1 MFLLTLQSL
10 HFSDMIATA
19 SLHILQRVFALSAPG
34 FYYNHDS
41 NTSSP
46 KRWIISDLIWDRMLL
61 HPPKAPLSIVVTLLG
76 IMMLTSD
83 PHPQKAPFS
92 IQVTLFG
99 ILMLVR
105 QEQLSNVL
113 LVDYQYYTLK
123 TVEKWQNR
131 FCVDTKN
138 VRFNVFNFWLH
149 QNHIDMDWMGAFE
162 PTP

>member
-61 HPPKAPLSIVVTLLG
+61 QSLYL
-76 IMMLTSD
+76 
-83 PHPQKAPFS
+83 
-92 IQVTLFG
+92 
-99 ILMLVR
+99 
-105 QEQLSNVL
+105 L
-113 LVDYQYYTLK
+113 LVDYQYYTL
-123 TVEKWQNR
+123 
-131 FCVDTKN
+131 
-138 VRFNVFNFWLH
+138 
-149 QNHIDMDWMGAFE
+149 
-162 PTP
+162 

>member
-10 HFSDMIATA
+10 HFSDIIATA
-19 SLHILQRVFALSAPG
+19 FLHIIQRVFALSAPG

-105 QEQLSNVL
+105 QEQLSKAPSPIVVTL
-113 LVDYQYYTLK
+113 LGIFILVRELHSAKAPFPIVVTLFGIFMLMR
-123 TVEKWQNR
+123 W
-131 FCVDTKN
+131 
-138 VRFNVFNFWLH
+138 
-149 QNHIDMDWMGAFE
+149 
-162 PTP
+162 

>member
-19 SLHILQRVFALSAPG
+19 SLHILQCVFALPALG
-34 FYYNHDS
+34 INYYHES
-41 NTSSP
+41 KTSLP

-61 HPPKAPLSIVVTLLG
+61 HLPKAPLSIVVTLLG

-105 QEQLSNVL
+105 QEQLLYLL
-113 LVDYQYYTLK
+113 LVDYQYYTL
-123 TVEKWQNR
+123 
-131 FCVDTKN
+131 
-138 VRFNVFNFWLH
+138 
-149 QNHIDMDWMGAFE
+149 
-162 PTP
+162 

>member
-83 PHPQKAPFS
+83 PHPPKAPFS

-99 ILMLVR
+99 ILMIVR
-105 QEQLSNVL
+105 QEQPLYLQPIITQYFIDNKSEIWL
-113 LVDYQYYTLK
+113 LFLIAHSK
-123 TVEKWQNR
+123 R
-131 FCVDTKN
+131 
-138 VRFNVFNFWLH
+138 
-149 QNHIDMDWMGAFE
+149 
-162 PTP
+162 

>member
-19 SLHILQRVFALSAPG
+19 SLHILQRVFALSTPG

-83 PHPQKAPFS
+83 PHPPKAPFS

-105 QEQLSNVL
+105 QEQSLKVLSPIFVTL
-113 LVDYQYYTLK
+113 FGILILVSDSHPQKASYPIFVTL
-123 TVEKWQNR
+123 
-131 FCVDTKN
+131 FGILILASD
-138 VRFNVFNFWLH
+138 LH
-149 QNHIDMDWMGAFE
+149 PAKA
-162 PTP
+162 